1 MIVSILRIRGWLFMA
16 LMFSASMVFSQGYP
30 GRPQGGGGQQGKD
43 MNIGRFY
50 GKVVDESG
58 KGIGYANVQLIQAAE
73 SGEKVISGQ
82 LTASN
87 GDFSLEK
94 LPVRGPFTLR
104 ISYIGYASVSQ
115 EVSFG
120 KPGGGFPAGGF
131 EKDLGNIKLAASDV
145 TMDTV
150 TVTAEVPV
158 ATLALD
164 KKIYRVDK
172 DVSAIGGNAQDALRN
187 VPSLSVDIDGN
198 VKMRNGSP
206 QIFIDGRP
214 TTLTLDQLAA
224 DDIET
229 VEVITNPSAK
239 YDAGGGTAGI
249 INIVLKKDRRL
260 GYNGNIRAGV
270 DTRGGYNAGGSLNA
284 RGEKINLFASGN
296 FNRRNGYSEG
306 ETFRQNL
313 FGSPMINLTQ
323 LSDGTQ
329 GGIFANGRAGVD
341 WFMDNRNTLTFS
353 GSYTRGKFGSDDDL
367 MNQTDFLY
375 PDSTVS
381 ESYNRNSIQDRNF
394 QNIGGSVLF
403 KHLFPKEGAEWTA
416 DVSYNRVKFW
426 GNSDY
431 TTIFEDGSE
440 GLEKQNALG
449 QGQFMTVQTDFVNP
463 LNEKMTLEGGLR
475 AALRRNQNSIENSF
489 RDMNE
494 GIWVPVNNL
503 ADNYQ
508 FDDNVYAAYGQFK
521 HQLGSWGYQVG
532 LRVESSN
539 YTGTLPDV
547 DSAFTI
553 AYPLSLFPSLFLT
566 KKLNETDNVQFAYT
580 RRINRPNFFQTMPFI
595 DFSDSLNLRRG
606 NPLLL
611 PEFMNSAEI
620 SYQKIFSK
628 GHNILVSAYF
638 KQATDMIT
646 TYLVSEYVEEFGR
659 EVLISTYNNSNNS
672 MAYGAEFTMKNT
684 LIKSVDLTSNLNV
697 YQSRVDA
704 SNVEKGLIVNQLSW
718 FLKENLQ
725 IGLPAEFMLQI
736 SGEYR
741 SRAAFTPNSG
751 NRMPWMQTSTN
762 TAQGYSLA
770 NWFVDVSVRK
780 NFLNRKASLSL
791 SVNDI
796 FRTRKFGTYSE
807 SNLFIQDTYRVS
819 NAQIF
824 RLNFSYSFGKRDMSL
839 FKRKNMKMNDQGMD
853 MM

>member
-1 MIVSILRIRGWLFMA
+1 MIDLIVRFRGLLFLV
-16 LMFSASMVFSQGYP
+16 LMGFTSLAFSQGYP
-30 GRPQGGGGQQGKD
+30 GRPMGGSGQQGKD

-50 GKVVDESG
+50 GKVVDENG
-58 KGIGYANVQLIQAAE
+58 KGISYANVQLLQTSE
-73 SGEKVISGQ
+73 NGEKAISGQ

-87 GDFSLEK
+87 GDFNLEK
-94 LPVRGPFTLR
+94 LPVRGAFTLR
-104 ISYIGYASVSQ
+104 VSYIGYASISQ

-120 KPGGGFPAGGF
+120 KPGGGFPSGGF
-131 EKDLGNIKLAASDV
+131 EKDLGNIKLAASEV
-145 TMDTV
+145 TIDTV

-224 DDIET
+224 DDIES

-249 INIVLKKDRRL
+249 VNIVLKKDRRL
-260 GYNGNIRAGV
+260 GYNGNVRAGI

-313 FGSPMINLTQ
+313 FGSPMTNLTQ
-323 LSDGTQ
+323 FSDGTRS
-329 GGIFANGRAGVD
+329 GIFANGRAGVD

-353 GSYTRGKFGSDDDL
+353 GSYTRGKFGSDEDL
-367 MNQTDFLY
+367 MNRTDFLY
-375 PDSTVS
+375 TDSTLS
-381 ESYNRNSIQDRNF
+381 ETYNRNSIQDRNF

-416 DVSYNRVKFW
+416 DVSYNQVKFW

-449 QGQFMTVQTDFVNP
+449 QGQFMTIQTDFVNP

-489 RDMNE
+489 RDMTE

-547 DSAFTI
+547 DSSFMI

-620 SYQKIFSK
+620 SYQKIFNK

-704 SNVEKGLIVNQLSW
+704 SNVEEGLIVNQLSW

-741 SRAAFTPNSG
+741 SRTAFTPNSG
-751 NRMPWMQTSTN
+751 NRMPWMRTSTN

-780 NFLNRKASLSL
+780 TFLNRKASLSL

-807 SNLFIQDTYRVS
+807 SNLFIQDSFRIS

-824 RLNFSYSFGKRDMSL
+824 RLNFSYNFGKRDMSL
-839 FKRKNMKMNDQGMD
+839 FKRKKYEKE
-853 MM
+853 